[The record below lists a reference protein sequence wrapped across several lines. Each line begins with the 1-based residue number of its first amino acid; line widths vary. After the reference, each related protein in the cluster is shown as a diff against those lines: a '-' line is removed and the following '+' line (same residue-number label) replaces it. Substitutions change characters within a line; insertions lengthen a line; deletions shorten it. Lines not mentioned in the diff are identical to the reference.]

1 MRKLLNPILVSMLF
15 ALIACN
21 SNSARLNS
29 PEAETILYDPDST
42 AVLKVDDVVELT
54 RVIQLETAGPA
65 SMIGEIYKL
74 AYTNGVFVVFDMS
87 NKVVKI
93 FDENGKFLRNISTQ
107 GNGPKEYLDIRE
119 ICITPGGNIAIVD
132 DMKKRITEFTV
143 DGKYVSDFSIQG
155 YPHGVEYLN
164 NDTLVF
170 ESACDISADD
180 DRINASEVYM
190 ADRKGEIIGCF
201 GEDMYFKTRRSDYG
215 MSRGLL
221 YRYCGSVFFTLLE
234 NNIIYKMNDDGTAV
248 PKYNLELRPQNLV
261 PMWDKDHHTQDDIM
275 DWMKNFFELPNFGG
289 AFIEFEDYS
298 IVRYTD
304 NYHYLPM
311 CIYYHKKKQTF
322 AVDDSGDDGVFRSF
336 FNFSCAV
343 MDDGHSIACWV
354 SPEII
359 RSYLQYGRLPDN
371 ELFRKAVSEMDD
383 DSNPILLVFTF
394 K

>member
-1 MRKLLNPILVSMLF
+1 
-15 ALIACN
+15 
-21 SNSARLNS
+21 
-29 PEAETILYDPDST
+29 
-42 AVLKVDDVVELT
+42 
-54 RVIQLETAGPA
+54 
-65 SMIGEIYKL
+65 
-74 AYTNGVFVVFDMS
+74 
-87 NKVVKI
+87 
-93 FDENGKFLRNISTQ
+93 
-107 GNGPKEYLDIRE
+107 
-119 ICITPGGNIAIVD
+119 
-132 DMKKRITEFTV
+132 MKKRITEFTV

-180 DRINASEVYM
+180 DRINASEIYI

-215 MSRGLL
+215 MSRRLL
-221 YRYCGSVFFTLLE
+221 YRYCGTIFFTLLE
-234 NNIIYKMNDDGTAV
+234 NNIIYKMNADGTAV
-248 PKYNLELRPQNLV
+248 PKYNLQLRPKNLV
-261 PMWDKDHHTQDDIM
+261 PMWDKEYHTEDDIM
-275 DWMKNFFELPNFGG
+275 YWMTNFFEQPNFGG

-304 NYHYLPM
+304 HYHYLPM
-311 CIYYHKKKQTF
+311 LVYDHRKKQTF
-322 AVDDSGDDGVFRSF
+322 AVDETGDDGVFSSF

-354 SPEII
+354 SPDVI
-359 RSYLQYGRLPDN
+359 RSFLQYGRIPDN

-383 DSNPILLVFTF
+383 ESNPILLVFTF